1 MHTYVSLP
9 MFPTYARSSL
19 QDEDWIEREPKT
31 SGTDITSASAA
42 QRIRE
47 WRPQTTVNAM
57 ATTNIGFSD
66 SSTLTNTSIIGFG
79 GVKQLIQPSSMTTM
93 GFMTSREALSILPP
107 EQLTNADSSSRK
119 RKADSKAPTTTKSKS
134 SKPKQTTLQTWINQD
149 SQSQPAEP
157 AIPPSKVYS
166 SGIIHDRGK
175 ATKSGP
181 TLPQPHEMSSP
192 SRGLEIE
199 ALPSLSFSSPA
210 VPDISVSAVV
220 QGKSCVDDDVPTSP
234 LSPFTQPATS
244 LGVFSPSPCTVVL
257 RPGPNSI
264 LAERRSL
271 GIRRGM
277 KPWSSKK

>member
-1 MHTYVSLP
+1 

-31 SGTDITSASAA
+31 SGNDITTGTAA

-57 ATTNIGFSD
+57 ATTHIGFSAG
-66 SSTLTNTSIIGFG
+66 STLANTGIIGFG
-79 GVKQLIQPSSMTTM
+79 GVNQLMQPSSTTTM

-107 EQLTNADSSSRK
+107 EQLTNADNNPRK
-119 RKADSKAPTTTKSKS
+119 RKADSKAPATTKPKS
-134 SKPKQTTLQTWINQD
+134 AKPKQTTLQTWINPD
-149 SQSQPAEP
+149 RQSHPGESV
-157 AIPPSKVYS
+157 IPSSKVCS
-166 SGIIHDRGK
+166 SGIIQDRGK
-175 ATKSGP
+175 AIKSGP
-181 TLPQPHEMSSP
+181 TLPHPHEMSSP

-199 ALPSLSFSSPA
+199 SLPSLSFSSPA
-210 VPDISVSAVV
+210 VADISVSAVV
-220 QGKSCVDDDVPTSP
+220 REKYCVDDDVPTSP

-244 LGVFSPSPCTVVL
+244 LGVVGPSPCELVPRL
-257 RPGPNSI
+257 GLGGIS
-264 LAERRSL
+264 AERRSL

>member
-1 MHTYVSLP
+1 
-9 MFPTYARSSL
+9 MFPTYKRSSL
-19 QDEDWIEREPKT
+19 QDEDWIGTEPKT
-31 SGTDITSASAA
+31 NRNDTGGSAA

-57 ATTNIGFSD
+57 STTHIGFHVTSA
-66 SSTLTNTSIIGFG
+66 LANTGIVGFG
-79 GVKQLIQPSSMTTM
+79 GVNQLMQPSSMTTM

-107 EQLTNADSSSRK
+107 EQLANADNNPRK
-119 RKADSKAPTTTKSKS
+119 RKADSKAPAATKPKS
-134 SKPKQTTLQTWINQD
+134 AKPKQTTLQTWINQD
-149 SQSQPAEP
+149 NPGQPSEFV
-157 AIPPSKVYS
+157 IPPSKACS
-166 SGIIHDRGK
+166 SGIIQDRGK

-181 TLPQPHEMSSP
+181 ILPQPHEMSSP

-210 VPDISVSAVV
+210 LADISVFAVV
-220 QGKSCVDDDVPTSP
+220 QDKYCVEDDVPTSP

-244 LGVFSPSPCTVVL
+244 LGVVRTSPSTLVPQ
-257 RPGPNSI
+257 PGSSSNS
-264 LAERRSL
+264 AERRSL